1 MALGAQA
8 ESPRAL
14 AFLSTVSGMIHGPLE
29 WVSVQGMAAATE
41 VCLALAELAA
51 AKPRK

>member
-29 WVSVQGMAAATE
+29 WISVQDMAAATQ

-51 AKPRK
+51 TKPGK